1 MGGQHDPGR
10 KPNDFCRNTPV
21 KVDKSI
27 NPLQFGRGYSLRIAE
42 SIERNE
48 YKSDVVP
55 EVSGQLRLRPCKA
68 SEGSIEIE
76 MTCIDER
83 LRPSTRF
90 SDEDGHQI
98 VEIIS
103 SRALDW
109 WDCLDSPPD
118 IQILVTIFVPPVAF
132 LDSLEIE
139 LAHLDVKISKGLVM
153 GVVSSATIKSVS
165 GNIKSPRTIQ
175 LGVNTINTKIKL
187 KELLTSIVKRGK
199 LEKNVAPRDYQVS
212 ISTRYGKI
220 KANVVGTSYADI
232 RSHYGELDINVHPL
246 LSKKKEETT
255 LKTRNVGGST
265 TVTVHEAVATAKRF
279 GRRRTY
285 SPSLSNFMAL
295 HSSIG
300 GQLDLCYPA
309 TLKGKFF
316 VKNMAHDNSVVGE
329 DIEITEQR
337 QDGWRLVTGKKGDGE
352 SYIEVYAMAGN
363 VKLRFG
369 KEE

>member
-1 MGGQHDPGR
+1 
-10 KPNDFCRNTPV
+10 
-21 KVDKSI
+21 
-27 NPLQFGRGYSLRIAE
+27 
-42 SIERNE
+42 
-48 YKSDVVP
+48 
-55 EVSGQLRLRPCKA
+55 
-68 SEGSIEIE
+68 

-139 LAHLDVKISKGLVM
+139 LAHLDVEISKGLVM

-165 GNIKSPRTIQ
+165 GNIKSPRTSEMDDDAGAPVPYLMQSRQFFIETVSGYIEGWFPLYDLLRISSELGHVDAQ
-175 LGVNTINTKIKL
+175 VSRKAADEELAKVVQPGVNTIDTKIKL

-199 LEKNVAPRDYQVS
+199 LGKNVAPRDYQVS

-220 KANVVGTSYADI
+220 KADVVGTSYADI

-337 QDGWRLVTGKKGDGE
+337 QDVWRLVTGKKGDGE
-352 SYIEVYAMAGN
+352 SCIEVYAMAGN
-363 VKLRFG
+363 VKLQFG